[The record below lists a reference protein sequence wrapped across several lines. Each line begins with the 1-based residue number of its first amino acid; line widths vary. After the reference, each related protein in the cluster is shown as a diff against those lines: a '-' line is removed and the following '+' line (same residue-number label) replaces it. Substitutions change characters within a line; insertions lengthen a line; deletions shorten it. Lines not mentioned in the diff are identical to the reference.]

1 MRLRSWIAI
10 PAGVLIWPAIAS
22 AQPQRLTLSEALAHA
37 REQAPRIV
45 AARLTVDEARGRL
58 LGAGLRFQNNPE
70 LDVGIGRRAGSGE
83 TSMDLDA
90 GIQQLFEP
98 RGRRTARNVAATE
111 GVAQGTAAVDET
123 TRLVLRETA
132 SAFLRALHAREQV
145 KLLDAAEGLAGQ
157 VYAAADRRFKARDIA
172 VLDVNLAR
180 ALLARTRAEKQ
191 SAAAAESTA
200 IGELKQLLGIDGDV
214 APEGTLAAREEG
226 NTTALLEAA
235 NQRPELRQ
243 LEAAVRE
250 AEAETRVAV
259 TYRKPDVGLA
269 ARYQREE
276 GDNILFGGVTISLPT
291 FARGQELAA
300 VSSARAIRL
309 RRELDAARTRVR
321 IEVQAAFAAL
331 QQRAAAVRALETDA
345 LPGLDE
351 NERLTTRSFEVGQ
364 LGLTE
369 LLLIRREILD
379 TRFQYLDT
387 LLEAA
392 LAQIDL
398 HASAAVLR

>member
-10 PAGVLIWPAIAS
+10 PAGVLIWPAIAC
-22 AQPQRLTLSEALAHA
+22 AQPQRLTLSEALTRA
-37 REQAPRIV
+37 REQAPRIA

-83 TSMDLDA
+83 TSTDLDA

-98 RGRRTARNVAATE
+98 RGRRTARIVAATE

-132 SAFLRALHAREQV
+132 SAFLRALHARERV
-145 KLLDAAEGLAGQ
+145 KLLDTAEGLAAQ
-157 VYAAADRRFKARDIA
+157 VYAAADRRFKAGDIA

-180 ALLARTRAEKQ
+180 GLLARTRAEKQ

-200 IGELKQLLGIDGDV
+200 IGELKELLGIEGDV
-214 APEGTLAAREEG
+214 APEGTLAGREEG

-250 AEAETRVAV
+250 AEAETRVAG

-300 VSSARAIRL
+300 VSSARASRL
-309 RRELDAARTRVR
+309 RMELEAARARVR

-331 QQRAAAVRALETDA
+331 RHRAAAVRALETDA

>member
-1 MRLRSWIAI
+1 M
-10 PAGVLIWPAIAS
+10 LIWPVIAS
-22 AQPQRLTLSEALAHA
+22 AQPQRLTLSEALARA
-37 REQAPRIV
+37 REQAPRI
-45 AARLTVDEARGRL
+45 ASARLTVDEARGRL
-58 LGAGLRFQNNPE
+58 LGAALRFQNNPE
-70 LDVGIGRRAGSGE
+70 LNLGIGRRAGSGE
-83 TSMDLDA
+83 TSTDLDA

-98 RGRRTARNVAATE
+98 RGRRAARIAAATE
-111 GVAQGTAAVDET
+111 GVAQGTAAVEET

-132 SAFLRALHAREQV
+132 SAFLRALHARERA
-145 KLLDAAEGLAGQ
+145 KLLEAAEGLAAQ
-157 VYAAADRRFKARDIA
+157 VYAAADRRFKAGDIA

-200 IGELKQLLGIDGDV
+200 IGEMKQLLGIEGDV
-214 APEGTLAAREEG
+214 APDGRLAAREEADS
-226 NTTALLEAA
+226 TALLQAA

-250 AEAETRVAV
+250 AEAESRVAG
-259 TYRKPDVGLA
+259 TFRKPELGVA

-276 GDNILFGGVTISLPT
+276 GDNILFGGVTIGLPT

-300 VSSARAIRL
+300 VSSARASRL
-309 RRELDAARTRVR
+309 RTELAAARTRVR

-369 LLLIRREILD
+369 LLLIRREILE